1 MFSFT
6 YLHPFVCLTLL
17 YYVNQVQTADSLLR
31 VEVIEES
38 PMGTLIGGVAEYLS
52 QIKADELKTGEY
64 TEVRYQLLGD
74 ETISRLLQL
83 HPTLGQLRVAS
94 RIDREAICPLRN
106 QNSPGSLFVP
116 DKRFP
121 LGIGERYVVKTPTYV
136 NDLSASLRGEC
147 VQQLNILVI
156 TQRKATEQPS
166 MEFAAHTT
174 RVQLHLIILDI
185 NDNVPNWPQ
194 HTSLQVS
201 FVETPSTN
209 VGWPPLNRQ
218 GQSIGSL
225 EETASKHAKTI
236 DRAFDPDMG
245 LNGSLMYRLVGP
257 GAEYFR
263 LDDGSDKVND
273 EMLTNK
279 FGYSY
284 GRSSLLEPT
293 TAHLSTQSSLTPIRI
308 WPIVP
313 LDRETDDFAGRGG
326 LFNLTLLAND
336 LGVPPKT
343 GSISLLVNVVDVNDH
358 SPVFHSDVYGPGG
371 GTMRLDGASSSKQ
384 LVVYR
389 PPSGSVSETLPV
401 GGFIAQLNAT
411 DKDSG
416 SHAEITY
423 EFCTCDRNVAWNY
436 FSIDPKSGR
445 IVVSKRLDFDTG
457 PRQFQFK
464 VIAKDG
470 APEPYTL
477 SGTALVEVTV
487 NDENDETPEIRVM
500 LVESSTSGQISSTM
514 HQSQLESSSE
524 LSGNGAKF
532 LGEYMTSISE
542 NPQPETVIAYIQVL
556 DRDHNGQDQVHCRLG
571 PTDNFTLQVDS
582 PDTKYAPDR
591 ADLSGTQTISDLANS
606 LPNRQD
612 FRLVTGTSLTSSIG
626 PFTRLDREVT
636 PMQQVTITCTDS
648 VGNSAFVRI
657 NVQLKD
663 VNDHAPEFV
672 NNGHFAFQIP
682 ENQELIGGKPLWL
695 GRTVATDKDAGDNA
709 KISYS
714 LEDDSETYDSTKHSY
729 DGAMSRLF
737 ELDARTGDLYA
748 KVMFDREALTGEGAY
763 RLRVHAV
770 DNGQPKLTGT
780 AVVEVFIID
789 VNDWAPQFTK
799 DVYTFSV
806 SEDTRVQEVVGSIE
820 AVDRDADSQGKITYH
835 MVTHIRQPT
844 ALYKRGIRETRSF
857 GSKFPFKDTL
867 FSASKS
873 STKRP
878 YLRIEREASDP
889 EVGSGELQR
898 TTSSYADASVPVL
911 PNAPDPE
918 FYKRR
923 EQKASDE
930 NHFNVLPEN
939 APKQHNYF
947 SVDRLSGKLRLIRRL
962 DRESVAFFSL
972 EIVATDSPPVS
983 ILPVRHQQS
992 GSYTNFTTNV
1002 HLTPKILSSS
1012 TTVVIAVTDVN
1023 DNAPVFRSPNTSTA
1037 IQVRLQE
1044 TLGKQLLIFEATDAD
1059 EGENARISYSIRT
1072 EVPRPPGGPGTGYF
1086 SVDETSGLLFLAR
1099 TLNNTATHRLVVEAC
1114 DNGSGTTRRCTLS
1127 PNIRITVFDGTEGQN
1142 NGDLGLYQ
1150 GRSLQSGPA
1159 DMTPFDLDTFAA
1171 RSAAAAQSGRRNEV
1185 IVVCLVV
1192 IFSCLLL
1199 ATIFLVAC
1207 ILHRRGSRP
1216 WLLGRS
1222 TNVDGQILAKDVSST
1237 PKPNHANLKSNGDP
1251 WIDDGLQNEETE
1263 MVLDPK
1269 LDNCKAVSYGVG
1281 CSGNEPKYLARDT
1294 MFPGVAYPVHTYIPA
1309 GVKLTPGSQNFFYPT
1324 HFDPTTLV
1332 HTSPVRRITMN
1343 SPVTLDVQGHKMAR
1357 HPQPMADYQSLDT
1370 MWQPFPSPD
1379 PGAGKGFSRY
1389 RNPVLLQ
1396 CTTQAKNAT
1405 YSPGHCALVRH
1416 QPAESDGVLFSNTS
1430 TADQS
1435 QNVPHTYYEI
1445 TETQDQLGSPK
1456 HALNTEVES
1465 VDALNITSYNRTA
1478 TLGRTTVGKG
1488 KRRIT
1493 QKDDSMYNLKAGE
1506 LALHSNKRSGGRKQQ
1521 ESDLLTDGMKNDYA
1535 GYRDKPNNGYTYQ
1548 AYREG
1553 TFV

>member
-1 MFSFT
+1 MTLSDEEAMSQLIDTPKKVTGSSFEVSSKPIIS
-6 YLHPFVCLTLL
+6 LKRERHHRPFRRDNSACTENLVSCSPYVSDVIWLTDLP
-17 YYVNQVQTADSLLR
+17 NQF
-31 VEVIEES
+31 
-38 PMGTLIGGVAEYLS
+38 
-52 QIKADELKTGEY
+52 
-64 TEVRYQLLGD
+64 
-74 ETISRLLQL
+74 
-83 HPTLGQLRVAS
+83 
-94 RIDREAICPLRN
+94 PLR
-106 QNSPGSLFVP
+106 QS
-116 DKRFP
+116 
-121 LGIGERYVVKTPTYV
+121 RYKLSIMSVYNPT
-136 NDLSASLRGEC
+136 
-147 VQQLNILVI
+147 
-156 TQRKATEQPS
+156 
-166 MEFAAHTT
+166 
-174 RVQLHLIILDI
+174 
-185 NDNVPNWPQ
+185 
-194 HTSLQVS
+194 
-201 FVETPSTN
+201 
-209 VGWPPLNRQ
+209 
-218 GQSIGSL
+218 
-225 EETASKHAKTI
+225 
-236 DRAFDPDMG
+236 
-245 LNGSLMYRLVGP
+245 
-257 GAEYFR
+257 
-263 LDDGSDKVND
+263 
-273 EMLTNK
+273 
-279 FGYSY
+279 
-284 GRSSLLEPT
+284 
-293 TAHLSTQSSLTPIRI
+293 
-308 WPIVP
+308 
-313 LDRETDDFAGRGG
+313 
-326 LFNLTLLAND
+326 
-336 LGVPPKT
+336 
-343 GSISLLVNVVDVNDH
+343 
-358 SPVFHSDVYGPGG
+358 
-371 GTMRLDGASSSKQ
+371 
-384 LVVYR
+384 
-389 PPSGSVSETLPV
+389 
-401 GGFIAQLNAT
+401 
-411 DKDSG
+411 
-416 SHAEITY
+416 
-423 EFCTCDRNVAWNY
+423 
-436 FSIDPKSGR
+436 
-445 IVVSKRLDFDTG
+445 
-457 PRQFQFK
+457 

-500 LVESSTSGQISSTM
+500 LLESSTSGQISSAM

-524 LSGNGAKF
+524 ISGNGAKF

-582 PDTKYAPDR
+582 PDTKYAPGR
-591 ADLSGTQTISDLANS
+591 TDLSGTQTISDLANS

-636 PMQQVTITCTDS
+636 PTQQVTITCTDS

-748 KVMFDREALTGEGAY
+748 KVVFDREALTGEGAY
-763 RLRVHAV
+763 RLKVHAV

-806 SEDTRVQEVVGSIE
+806 AEDTRVQEVVGSIE

-835 MVTHIRQPT
+835 LITHIKQPT
-844 ALYKRGIRETRSF
+844 ALYTRGIRKTRSA
-857 GSKFPFKDTL
+857 GSKVPFKDAL
-867 FSASKS
+867 FSTFKS
-873 STKRP
+873 SK
-878 YLRIEREASDP
+878 ERSYMRKGREVSNP
-889 EVGSGELQR
+889 EVGSEEIQR
-898 TTSSYADASVPVL
+898 TTSSYADTSVSVL
-911 PNAPDPE
+911 QISPNPD

-930 NHFNVLPEN
+930 NNFNVLTEN
-939 APKQHNYF
+939 VPKQHNYF
-947 SVDRLSGKLRLIRRL
+947 SVDRLSGKIRLIRRL

-992 GSYTNFTTNV
+992 GSYTNFTSNV

-1023 DNAPVFRSPNTSTA
+1023 DNSPVFRSPNTSTA

-1044 TLGKQLLIFEATDAD
+1044 TLGKQLLTFEATDAD

-1159 DMTPFDLDTFAA
+1159 DMIPFDLDTFAA

-1222 TNVDGQILAKDVSST
+1222 TNADGQILAKDVSST

-1251 WIDDGLQNEETE
+1251 WIDDEKTFYIPWAFEIHQRSSSFFNLLLIRHLRDLSATSRQRGARLQNEETE

-1269 LDNCKAVSYGVG
+1269 LDTCKAVSYGTFGPLLFSIKQRWESLHFALPLCVIDELVYLVHATECFDHNFYLGMLRKMSIENCDNVG

-1343 SPVTLDVQGHKMAR
+1343 SPVTLDVQGHKMTR
-1357 HPQPMADYQSLDT
+1357 HPQPMADINELLTQSSYKPPSPDYQSLDT

-1379 PGAGKGFSRY
+1379 PGAGKGSSRY
-1389 RNPVLLQ
+1389 RNPVLLRG
-1396 CTTQAKNAT
+1396 TTQAKNAT

-1435 QNVPHTYYEI
+1435 QNGPHTYYEI

-1456 HALNTEVES
+1456 HALNTEMES
-1465 VDALNITSYNRTA
+1465 VDELNTTSYNRTA

-1488 KRRIT
+1488 KRRVT
-1493 QKDDSMYNLKAGE
+1493 QKDDSMHNLKAGE
-1506 LALHSNKRSGGRKQQ
+1506 LALHSSKRSSGRKQ
-1521 ESDLLTDGMKNDYA
+1521 ESDLLTDEVKNGYA
-1535 GYRDKPNNGYTYQ
+1535 DYRDKPSNGYTYQ